1 MRKTMFRIRQGFAS
15 SPSAMVSGILACTGI
30 AVYALWYASAG
41 YFSPLIPIDNAYIA
55 LGESFLQGQLSLLA
69 KPDPAF
75 MALQDPYDPAK
86 RVGTF
91 LWDASYYEGKYYL
104 YWGPVPALAFAAI
117 EGVTNVRPPGALL
130 VVLCYMGL
138 PIILT
143 ILLYQLRKYFF
154 PHAPGF
160 SIGLG
165 TLMGFINL
173 PFLFLLARPAVY
185 ETSIIAGQFFLLLGL
200 LGWVMYMTDRSA
212 ARWLLLVGLSW
223 GLAVDSRHNLL
234 ISIGVYLAFA
244 LLQIIREGN
253 GREMQRRMALLFS
266 PLALCTI
273 GLGVYNFAR
282 FGNPFEIGVNYQ
294 LSLPADPDGYFSTA
308 YILSNLFV
316 YLFYP
321 MTTSESFPFILS
333 TLPANSQ
340 FDEVVAGL
348 FPSTPGVWLLALAI
362 PSFLLARRSTNVFQ
376 DIPVHRSSKPFFSLV
391 MVAALIQF
399 LFLTMFFFATMR
411 YMADFYLPLVLGIWL
426 LVWWVDERIRHSLRL
441 RMAFWLAVTLLVSWT
456 VGIGF
461 FGSFD
466 IPPQSLRVLN
476 PDLYMQIAS
485 GWDHW
490 FQSLGIFRAY

>member
-1 MRKTMFRIRQGFAS
+1 MRNTIIRIRQGFAS
-15 SPSAMVSGILACTGI
+15 SPCAMVSGILACTGI

-69 KPDPAF
+69 KPDPEF

-117 EGVTNVRPPGALL
+117 EAVTKVRPPGALL

-138 PIILT
+138 AIILM

-154 PHAPGF
+154 PHAPGL

-200 LGWVMYMTDRSA
+200 LGWVMYLTNTGA
-212 ARWLLLVGLSW
+212 ARWLILAGLSW
-223 GLAVDSRHNLL
+223 GLAIGSRHNLV
-234 ISIGVYLAFA
+234 ISIGVCMAFA
-244 LLQIIREGN
+244 LVQIVRDGK
-253 GREMQRRMALLFS
+253 GREMQRRMVLLLS
-266 PLALCTI
+266 PLALCMI
-273 GLGVYNFAR
+273 GLGIYNFAR
-282 FGNPFEIGVNYQ
+282 FGNPLEIGVNYQ

-348 FPSTPGVWLLALAI
+348 VFSTPGVWLVALAI
-362 PSFLLARRSTNVFQ
+362 PGFMLARKSRKVLQ
-376 DIPVHRSSKPFFSLV
+376 DFPADKSIKPFFF
-391 MVAALIQF
+391 MVLAAVFVQF
-399 LFLTMFFFATMR
+399 LFLTMFFFTAMR
-411 YMADFYLPLVLGIWL
+411 YLADFYLPLVLGIWL

-441 RMAFWLAVTLLVSWT
+441 RMAFWLAVTLLVFWT

-485 GWDHW
+485 YWDHW
-490 FQSLGIFRAY
+490 FRSFGIFRAY

>member
-1 MRKTMFRIRQGFAS
+1 MRNTIIRIRQSFAS
-15 SPSAMVSGILACTGI
+15 SPAAMVSGILACAGI
-30 AVYALWYASAG
+30 AVYALWYASVG
-41 YFSPLIPIDNAYIA
+41 RFSPLIPIDNAYIS

-69 KPDPAF
+69 KPDPEF
-75 MALQDPYDPAK
+75 MALQDPYDPAR
-86 RVGTF
+86 RVGEF

-104 YWGPVPALAFAAI
+104 YWGPVPALIFAAV
-117 EGVTNVRPPGALL
+117 EGVTKVRPSGALL

-143 ILLYQLRKYFF
+143 IILYQLRKYFF

-160 SIGLG
+160 SIGLC

-185 ETSIIAGQFFLLLGL
+185 ETSIIAGQFFLWLGL
-200 LGWVMYMTDRSA
+200 LGWVMYLTDTGA
-212 ARWLLLVGLSW
+212 ARWLILAGLSW
-223 GLAVDSRHNLL
+223 GLAIGSRHNLL

-244 LLQIIREGN
+244 LVQIVRDGN
-253 GREMQRRMALLFS
+253 RREMQRRMVLLLS
-266 PLALCTI
+266 PLAFCMI

-294 LSLPADPDGYFSTA
+294 LSLPADSDGYFSTA

-348 FPSTPGVWLLALAI
+348 VVSTPGVWLVALAI
-362 PSFLLARRSTNVFQ
+362 PSFLLSRKPVDTLQ
-376 DIPVHRSSKPFFSLV
+376 DIPTGRSLKSFFFMV
-391 MVAALIQF
+391 MAAVLFQF
-399 LFLTMFFFATMR
+399 LFLIMFFFAAMR
-411 YMADFYLPLVLGIWL
+411 YMADFYLQLVLGIWL
-426 LVWWVDERIRHSLRL
+426 LVWWVDGLIQPNLRL
-441 RMAFWLAVTLLVSWT
+441 RAALWLVVTALVFWT

-476 PDLYMQIAS
+476 PDLYTRIAS
-485 GWDHW
+485 YWDHW
-490 FQSLGIFRAY
+490 FSFWAY

>member
-1 MRKTMFRIRQGFAS
+1 
-15 SPSAMVSGILACTGI
+15 MVSGILACTAI

-41 YFSPLIPIDNAYIA
+41 RFSPLIPIDNAYIA
-55 LGESFLQGQLSLLA
+55 LGESFLQGQLSLLV
-69 KPDPAF
+69 KPDPEF
-75 MALQDPYDPAK
+75 MSLPDPYDPAR
-86 RVGTF
+86 RVGEF

-104 YWGPVPALAFAAI
+104 YWGPVPALVFAVV
-117 EGVTNVRPPGALL
+117 EGLTKVRPSGALL

-138 PIILT
+138 PILLT

-160 SIGLG
+160 SIGLC

-185 ETSIIAGQFFLLLGL
+185 ETSIIAGQFFLFLGL
-200 LGWVMYMTDRSA
+200 LGWLMYLTDTGTA
-212 ARWLLLVGLSW
+212 GWLVLAGLSW
-223 GLAVDSRHNLL
+223 GLAIGSRHNLV
-234 ISIGVYLAFA
+234 ISIGIYLAFA
-244 LLQIIREGN
+244 LVQIVGDGN
-253 GREMQRRMALLFS
+253 GREMQRRMTLLLS

-308 YILSNLFV
+308 YVLSNLFV

-362 PSFLLARRSTNVFQ
+362 PCFFLSRKPVDTLQ
-376 DIPVHRSSKPFFSLV
+376 DIPTRRSLKSFFFMVMAAVLV
-391 MVAALIQF
+391 QF
-399 LFLTMFFFATMR
+399 LFLTMFFFAAMR
-411 YMADFYLPLVLGIWL
+411 YMADFYLQLVLGIWL
-426 LVWWVDERIRHSLRL
+426 LVWWLDGWIQPNLRL
-441 RMAFWLAVTLLVSWT
+441 RAALWLIVTALVFWT

-476 PDLYMQIAS
+476 PDLYTRIAS
-485 GWDHW
+485 YWDH
-490 FQSLGIFRAY
+490 

>member
-1 MRKTMFRIRQGFAS
+1 MRNTIIHIRQGFAS
-15 SPSAMVSGILACTGI
+15 SSSAIASGILVCAGI

-41 YFSPLIPIDNAYIA
+41 YFSPLIPIDNAYVA

-69 KPDPAF
+69 KPDPEF

-117 EGVTNVRPPGALL
+117 EGVTKIRPPGALL

-143 ILLYQLRKYFF
+143 ILLYQLRKSFF

-160 SIGLG
+160 FIGLC

-200 LGWVMYMTDRSA
+200 LGWVMYLTRTDA
-212 ARWLLLVGLSW
+212 AGWLIMAGLSW
-223 GLAVDSRHNLL
+223 GLAMGSRHNLV

-244 LLQIIREGN
+244 LIQIVRDGN
-253 GREMQRRMALLFS
+253 EREMQRPMLLLLA
-266 PLALCTI
+266 PLALCMI
-273 GLGVYNFAR
+273 GLAVYNFAR

-321 MTTSESFPFILS
+321 MTTSGSFPFILS
-333 TLPANSQ
+333 TLPAGSQ

-348 FPSTPGVWLLALAI
+348 VFSTPGVWLVTLAI
-362 PSFLLARRSTNVFQ
+362 PSFFLARKPMNTLQDAPVRRSIKTL
-376 DIPVHRSSKPFFSLV
+376 FF
-391 MVAALIQF
+391 MVVSAGFVQF
-399 LFLTMFFFATMR
+399 LFLTMFFFAAMR

-441 RMAFWLAVTLLVSWT
+441 RLALWLAVTLLVFWT

-485 GWDHW
+485 YWNHW
-490 FQSLGIFRAY
+490 FHSLEIFRAY